1 MERAGI
7 VKRFWTMN
15 RVPTFKISDMG
26 YFRMILRT
34 KTWPCVKGSLSRAEM
49 ENLKLKMKL

>member
-1 MERAGI
+1 
-7 VKRFWTMN
+7 MN

-34 KTWPCVKGSLSRAEM
+34 KTWPFVKDSLSRVEM
-49 ENLKLKMKL
+49 ENLKLTMKL